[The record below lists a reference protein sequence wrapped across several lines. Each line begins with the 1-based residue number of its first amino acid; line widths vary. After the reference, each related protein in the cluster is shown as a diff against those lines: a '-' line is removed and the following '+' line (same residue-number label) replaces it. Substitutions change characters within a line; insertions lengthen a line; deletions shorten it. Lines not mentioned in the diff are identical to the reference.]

1 MMENTERKLGT
12 FLGVFTPTILTILGV
27 IMYMRAGWITGHMGL
42 ARTLLIVFIANS
54 ITLITTLSFSS
65 VATNKK
71 VGVGGAYY
79 IISRSLGYA
88 IGGSVGVP
96 LFLSQT
102 FSITLYS
109 FGLAEV
115 LHFFVPQIPVS
126 PTAFIIILAVG
137 GLSWK
142 GAEFALK
149 TQIPVMIAVAVSLVF
164 LVLGVVSSGEISSL
178 KMSNP
183 TGEIGFFTAFAIF
196 FPAVTGI
203 MAGLGLSGD
212 LKNPQRSIPLG
223 AISATI
229 AGFAVYLS
237 IPILLSIGAD
247 RTTLISDVMIWS
259 TISPL
264 GAIVI
269 IPGLLGAIFSSAVG
283 SMLNAPR
290 TLNALTTD
298 QFENPAVLNFVNSKK
313 GENTAFAVALVIA
326 LGAVFLGNLNSVAT
340 VVTMF
345 FLTVYGVINITAAL
359 ESISNEPSWRP
370 KFKIPWIAS
379 LAGGLACIVVI
390 FLINPYAGFFAILI
404 EFVLYVALK
413 RKSDRS
419 KHGDA
424 RRGVYESL
432 IKNSLIKL
440 RKHEMTPRNWR
451 PYLQAVVNDPE
462 KQKNFVKFASFFG
475 QHTGIVTVTE
485 LIVGVLGEENIDV
498 NEKTAF
504 MEQFYQ
510 ERNLIVF
517 PEVNIVEDFESGLI
531 TAIQANGMA
540 GLQSNTVM
548 ICWPD
553 EVDTYLPKY
562 LSIMRRI
569 SVLKK
574 SFIIGKVP
582 PDLKLNRIISK
593 RKEIHIWWG
602 GLQRNGDLMLL
613 LSHLMTI
620 SPIWKN
626 SEIKIMNIVN
636 NKTQKKEAETNIK
649 KLSKESR
656 INASPFVIVKPSEK
670 TFEQIIH
677 ETSKDADAVFMG
689 LNTPEKGEEEIYAHK
704 LKNLIS
710 GLKTVFFI
718 KNSSIFQGQLLQTE
732 SFEKTMQEDVEN
744 DG

>member
-1 MMENTERKLGT
+1 MGERKLGT

-27 IMYMRAGWITGHMGL
+27 IMYMRAGWITGQMGL
-42 ARTLLIVFIANS
+42 GNTLLIIFIANS

-79 IISRSLGYA
+79 IISRSLGLA

-115 LHFFVPQIPVS
+115 LHFLFPAIPVS
-126 PTAFIIILAVG
+126 PIAFIIIIAVAA
-137 GLSWK
+137 LSYK
-142 GAEFALK
+142 GAAFALK
-149 TQIPVMIAVAVSLVF
+149 SQIPIIIAVGISIFF
-164 LVLGVVSSGEISSL
+164 LALGAFQSSDLSTLRFS
-178 KMSNP
+178 KP
-183 TGEIGFFTAFAIF
+183 TGDLSFFTAFAIF

-212 LKNPQRSIPLG
+212 LKNPQRAIPLG
-223 AISATI
+223 AISATLT
-229 AGFAVYLS
+229 GFAVYLLV
-237 IPILLSIGAD
+237 PVFLTMGAED
-247 RTTLISDVMIWS
+247 SFLINDVMVW
-259 TISPL
+259 TRVSPL

-290 TLNALTTD
+290 TLNALAND
-298 QFENPAVLNFVNSKK
+298 QFKNPNVLRFLNSKK
-313 GENTAFAVALVIA
+313 GENSTFVFSLGIA
-326 LGAVFLGNLNSVAT
+326 LFAVFLGNLNTVAT

-345 FLTVYGVINITAAL
+345 FLTVYGVVNITAAL
-359 ESISNEPSWRP
+359 ETVSKEPSWRP
-370 KFKIPWIAS
+370 KFKIPWVIS
-379 LAGGLACIVVI
+379 LIGGLACIVVM
-390 FLINPYAGFFAILI
+390 FLINPYAGFLAILI
-404 EFVLYVALK
+404 EFVLYIILK
-413 RKSDRS
+413 RQSDIS
-419 KHGDA
+419 KFGDA

-451 PYLQAVVNDPE
+451 PYLQAIVNDPE

-475 QHTGIVTVTE
+475 QDTGIVTVTE
-485 LIVGVLGEENIDV
+485 LIIGSLGEEEIDV
-498 NEKTAF
+498 DSKIEF
-504 MEQFYQ
+504 MEDFYG

-517 PEVNIVEDFESGLI
+517 PEVNVVEDFESGLI

-540 GLQSNTVM
+540 GFQSNAVM

-553 EVDTYLPKY
+553 EVDLYLSKY

-582 PDLKLNRIISK
+582 PDLKLNHIISK
-593 RKEIHIWWG
+593 RKVIHIWWG
-602 GLQRNGDLMLL
+602 GLQRNGDIMLL
-613 LSHLMTI
+613 LSHLMTL

-626 SEIKIMNIVN
+626 SEIKIMNIVGDESQKARAE
-636 NKTQKKEAETNIK
+636 KTLKA
-649 KLSKESR
+649 LSKESR
-656 INASPFVIVKPSEK
+656 IDATPFVFVKPDGK
-670 TFEQIIH
+670 TFEEIIH
-677 ETSKDADAVFMG
+677 EASADADAVFLG
-689 LNTPEKGEEEIYAHK
+689 LNTPNKGDEEIYADK
-704 LKNLIS
+704 LKKLAS
-710 GLKTVFFI
+710 KLETVFFV
-718 KNSSIFQGQLLQTE
+718 KNSSIFQGQLLE
-732 SFEKTMQEDVEN
+732 AENIEKDNEDIKKK
-744 DG
+744 

>member
-1 MMENTERKLGT
+1 MENSERKLGT
-12 FLGVFTPTILTILGV
+12 FIGVFTPTILTILGV

-42 ARTLLIVFIANS
+42 GRTLLIVFIANS

-96 LFLSQT
+96 LFLSQA

-115 LHFFVPQIPVS
+115 LHFLVPQIPVS
-126 PTAFIIILAVG
+126 PIAFIIILAVG

-149 TQIPVMIAVAVSLVF
+149 TQVPVMVAVAVSLIF
-164 LVLGVVSSGEISSL
+164 LALGAFYSSGISSL
-178 KMSNP
+178 EMSKP

-212 LKNPQRSIPLG
+212 LENPQRSIPLG
-223 AISATI
+223 SISATI
-229 AGFAVYLS
+229 VGFVIYLS
-237 IPILLSIGAD
+237 IPVLLAMGAKQEF
-247 RTTLISDVMIWS
+247 LINDIMVWS
-259 TISPL
+259 RIAPL

-290 TLNALTTD
+290 TLKALVND
-298 QFENPAVLNFVNSKK
+298 QFQNPAVLNFISSKK
-313 GENTAFAVALVIA
+313 GDNAAFAVSLGIALV
-326 LGAVFLGNLNSVAT
+326 AVFIGNLNDVAT
-340 VVTMF
+340 VVSMF
-345 FLTVYGVINITAAL
+345 FLTVYGVVNLTAAL
-359 ESISNEPSWRP
+359 ETMSNEPSWRP
-370 KFKIPWIAS
+370 KFKIPWIVS
-379 LAGGLACIVVI
+379 LVGGLACMVVI
-390 FLINPYAGFFAILI
+390 FLINPYAGFFAILL
-404 EFVLYVALK
+404 EFLLYIVLK
-413 RKSDRS
+413 RRSDNS

-451 PYLQAVVNDPE
+451 PYLHAIINDPE
-462 KQKNFVKFASFFG
+462 KQKNFVKFVSFFG
-475 QHTGIVTVTE
+475 QHTGIVTLTE
-485 LIVGVLGEENIDV
+485 LIVGVLGEEDIDV
-498 NEKTAF
+498 NSKVEF
-504 MEQFYQ
+504 MDKFYG

-517 PEVNIVEDFESGLI
+517 PEVNVVEDFESGLI

-553 EVDTYLPKY
+553 ELNYLPKY

-574 SFIIGKVP
+574 SFIIGKVSSS
-582 PDLKLNRIISK
+582 LKLNKLAQKKKTID
-593 RKEIHIWWG
+593 IWWG
-602 GLQRNGDLMLL
+602 GLYRNGDLMLL
-613 LSHLMTI
+613 LAHLVTTT
-620 SPIWKN
+620 PIWKN
-626 SEIKIMNIVN
+626 SVIRILNIV
-636 NKTQKKEAETNIK
+636 TEPSLQKDAENA
-649 KLSKESR
+649 LVDLCKESR
-656 INASPFVIVKPSEK
+656 INATPIVIVKPKEK
-670 TFEQIIH
+670 SFEDIIH
-677 ETSKDADAVFMG
+677 ETSENSDVVFMG
-689 LNTPEKGEEEIYAHK
+689 LYTPEKGEEEAYAEK
-704 LKNLIS
+704 LKQLSS
-710 GLKTVFFI
+710 GLDTVFFV
-718 KNSSIFQGQLLQTE
+718 KNSSVFKGQLLGTE
-732 SFEKTMQEDVEN
+732 FGDKTN
-744 DG
+744 